1 MASITSAGTGLASA
15 TATWVGGV
23 VPVVGDKVTIASGHT
38 VTLDGAFHWGDDTS
52 TAISVIGTLKASRV
66 VSSMLTVRGT
76 LASAGLGFRTGTIDF
91 GTPVD
96 PIPAGITAT
105 LRLNES
111 AAMAANKWIAAF
123 TVTNNLYFCG
133 AAKRSWTRLSAA
145 VAASAT
151 TATVDDATNW
161 AVGDAIGFVGTNTTT
176 ATHRATITAIA
187 GTSITFTPAMAVAKS
202 IRGPVA
208 NFTRN
213 VVVKP
218 FNAAFST
225 RVLFDMNA
233 GSGGDAPFNPEG
245 LVKLYNM
252 AFEDLGSSAGGNIA
266 VEFTGRDYFRGLS
279 AAAVMDGVAIYSTV
293 GGAATFGRLM
303 LNVNAGIYNPYDI
316 RNTVVWM
323 NVTSGQYQ
331 WNGNSGSPH
340 YQDSLLVSPGS
351 TIFFDSTV
359 RLSRCYV
366 SAGNTE
372 ERGVHIN
379 GFYEDCDFAVG
390 NIIRNEVVDTPYRRC
405 SFGAG
410 SGVPAQLSTV
420 MVVGNSRTARFT
432 GLVLEDCTFP
442 AESATPGAFE
452 ALIATG
458 EPTNVGED
466 MTIKVHRP
474 NGDASRYVWRR
485 KYGGMHR
492 DPVVRRAGDASIRH
506 ALTWALPGKMAFYDF
521 PIPSRSGVQ
530 ATVVVYLRK
539 NASYGAANLPKLT
552 LSGLGIAPTSFTMTD
567 VNDTW
572 VKVTLAATQSSGA
585 PGNLTLRWE
594 GFFNGTAGSA
604 MWLDGL
610 YFDPFTSSARHYGY
624 VFDEKN
630 PVRVPDASVSLTEAA
645 ALALPVT
652 VNHANS
658 TITVSGVVT
667 PSEVYQACIADL
679 CSTVNLDK
687 AQHITFAG
695 SKFVTSYTVV
705 NPQNVT
711 GAFTDATGARVF
723 ISAPALIAGSR
734 VQLYNVTKANQVFN
748 EALSGAG
755 LSVRVTF
762 TSADVIRLRAE
773 HATKL
778 PLETAGV
785 LSDAGLT
792 FLDVQLDDT
801 VYLGA
806 GIDGASVTEFSAD
819 GANLQIDLDDPD
831 GVTSVQRLYA
841 WMQHYQTTA
850 EGIASPFFGAL
861 SALDAANYVVD
872 QGLVDLKLDN
882 VSANPV
888 RVIGGHIARKD
899 GSTIISS
906 NSGSIQMDPGKAYAI
921 ATGGAGANVD
931 SGAIAAAVWGSA
943 SRTLTSSAAPSS
955 DQVALAVRAELAV
968 ELGRIDA
975 SITTRL
981 PAASYVA
988 PSDAPAAA
996 VVAAAVRAELSAELA
1011 RVDAPI
1017 STRLPTT
1024 LYEAPSTPSSAAE
1037 ISASVW
1043 AAPTRTLTVA
1053 AGLTPAQEAK
1063 IDQTKLV
1070 AEQIQTKVDA
1080 AL

>member
-187 GTSITFTPAMAVAKS
+187 GKSVTFTPAMAVAKA

-213 VVVKP
+213 VTIKS
-218 FNAAFST
+218 FNPAFPS
-225 RVLFDMNA
+225 RIYFDMNA
-233 GSGGDAPFNPEG
+233 GSGGDGPFNPEG
-245 LVKLYNM
+245 VVKLYNM
-252 AFEDLGSSAGGNIA
+252 ALEDLGSGATSGNIA
-266 VEFTGRDYFRGLS
+266 VEFVGRDYYRGLS
-279 AAAVMDGVAIYSTV
+279 PAVVVDGVSFYSTV
-293 GGAATFGRLM
+293 GSNAFGRFF
-303 LNVNAGIYNPYDI
+303 LNVNAGVFIPYDV
-316 RNTVVWM
+316 RNSVIWLNAMTGEF
-323 NVTSGQYQ
+323 S
-331 WNGNSGSPH
+331 WNTNNASF
-340 YQDSLLVSPGS
+340 YFQDSLLVSPGS
-351 TIFFDSTV
+351 AIFFDAPART
-359 RLSRCYV
+359 SRCYL
-366 SAGNTE
+366 SARILS
-372 ERGVHIN
+372 ERNIRFGDFHDDTV
-379 GFYEDCDFAVG
+379 FAVEKIG
-390 NIIRNEVVDTPYRRC
+390 RGEVADLVYRRC
-405 SFGAG
+405 SFGVG
-410 SGVPAQLSTV
+410 DGVPVLPVPLFDTA
-420 MVVGNSRTARFT
+420 GSRTARFS
-432 GLVLEDCTFP
+432 GVVMEDCNFP
-442 AESATPGAFE
+442 VEAVGAGSTEAMIATAESPLVDE
-452 ALIATG
+452 
-458 EPTNVGED
+458 N
-466 MTIKVHRP
+466 MTLKAHRL

-572 VKVTLAATQSSGA
+572 VKVTLAATQNSGA

-705 NPQNVT
+705 NAQNVT

-988 PSDAPAAA
+988 PADAPAAA